1 MAISSRDLP
10 CFTSTFWN
18 NPFVSSFVI
27 AELQISLSQDE
38 KLSNPGGK
46 NLVNGE
52 ATGRVLQTP
61 HPAAVVQRYSAPV
74 TSRMRSVLGLLGPS
88 VVTGAADD
96 DPCAIGTYAKTGA
109 AFGFS
114 LLWMVPVVFPMMAA
128 SVYLSSKIGM
138 VSGMG
143 IGGVLRH
150 YYSRWLLYP
159 VIAALLAANII
170 GAAAD
175 IGAMAASLRLL
186 IPLPPSLIIVTVTF
200 LIIAMLTW
208 GNYGLLQKIFK
219 WLALALFAYI
229 GAGFLANPD
238 WTAVGACTALPRL
251 HFNQHYL
258 AMTVAMIGT
267 SLSPYLFFWQASQEV
282 EEEMAIGRHHVWQR
296 RGASPHELRY
306 AAFDVNASMIF
317 SCLIIYFIIV
327 CTAATL
333 FRAGQ
338 HNIDSAY
345 AAAQALRPLAGN
357 SAALLFAAGVVGVGI
372 LAVPVLT
379 TGPAYALAETF
390 DWNHSLDHRLE
401 HAREFY
407 AVIILSTLLAMGLN
421 FIGVNPINALF
432 WAGVVEGL
440 LTPPLMV
447 LIMFITNNREIMGPH
462 VNTRALNVLGW
473 LAAAA
478 TSAAAVGLIWTW
490 IR

>member
-1 MAISSRDLP
+1 MNL
-10 CFTSTFWN
+10 
-18 NPFVSSFVI
+18 
-27 AELQISLSQDE
+27 LSQDE
-38 KLSNPGGK
+38 KLSSPLGK
-46 NLVNGE
+46 RLVNGE
-52 ATGRVLQTP
+52 ATS
-61 HPAAVVQRYSAPV
+61 PATERRHRAAEVVQRYSAPV

-159 VIAALLAANII
+159 VIAALLVANII

-175 IGAMAASLRLL
+175 IGAIAASLRLL
-186 IPLPPSLIIVTVTF
+186 VPVAAPVLIVGVTF

-208 GNYGLLQKIFK
+208 GTYSLLQKIFK
-219 WLALALFAYI
+219 WLALALFAYV

-238 WTAVGACTALPRL
+238 WTVVGLGTALPRL
-251 HFNQHYL
+251 HFNAEYL
-258 AMTVAMIGT
+258 GMIVAMIGT

-296 RGASPHELRY
+296 RGASDHELRY
-306 AAFDVNASMIF
+306 AAFDVNAGMIF
-317 SCLIIYFIIV
+317 SCLIIYFIVV

-357 SAALLFAAGVVGVGI
+357 AAALLFAAGVVGVGI

-379 TGPAYALAETF
+379 TGPAYALAEAF
-390 DWNHSLDHRLE
+390 DWKHSLDHRPQ

-407 AVIILSTLLAMGLN
+407 AVIILSTLVAMGLN
-421 FIGVNPINALF
+421 FIGINPITALF
-432 WAGVVEGL
+432 WAGVIEGL

-447 LIMFITNNREIMGPH
+447 LIMFITNNREIMGNH
-462 VNTRALNVLGW
+462 VNTRALNILGW
-473 LAAAA
+473 LATA
-478 TSAAAVGLIWTW
+478 TTSGAAVGLIWTW
-490 IR
+490 IS